1 VHHVSKLAPLH
12 LQIRAQ
18 RCVSI
23 VKCVNGQAGMVSIIG
38 RKLLTP
44 LTKADWQRNNDKL
57 WAMSTPSLTELRD
70 DIARLC
76 DDVSSGRVAIQAVF
90 DAVDDESAPLCNN
103 YVYVVKL
110 IERLPNVGKVKARRI
125 LSDMALTERSH
136 LSDLSPGQ
144 RSLIIEQVTQS

>member
-1 VHHVSKLAPLH
+1 
-12 LQIRAQ
+12 
-18 RCVSI
+18 
-23 VKCVNGQAGMVSIIG
+23 
-38 RKLLTP
+38 
-44 LTKADWQRNNDKL
+44 
-57 WAMSTPSLTELRD
+57 MSTPSLTELRD

-76 DDVSSGRVAIQAVF
+76 DDVSSRRVAIQAVF

-136 LSDLSPGQ
+136 LSDLTPEQ

>member
-1 VHHVSKLAPLH
+1 
-12 LQIRAQ
+12 
-18 RCVSI
+18 
-23 VKCVNGQAGMVSIIG
+23 
-38 RKLLTP
+38 
-44 LTKADWQRNNDKL
+44 
-57 WAMSTPSLTELRD
+57 MSTPSLTELRD

-136 LSDLSPGQ
+136 LSDLTPEQ
-144 RSLIIEQVTQS
+144 RSLIIKQVTQS